1 MKISSLPPPSLTF
14 HCPLLSS
21 LLPLPP
27 LCLELL
33 GSALARVKVDLVMV
47 TGSGWVAVGCWMS
60 FTGRGIFFFFLGTS
74 PEKLK
79 GEKGGKEECDDCKVL
94 CWERCSSSGVYG
106 EGFQGDLPAWALAYK
121 SWGGGV
127 EGGGHLSADSAN
139 NGETDDEGVEQK
151 KKKRGGRREGRV
163 AERENM
169 RKCVECIHY
178 KEKSAFIQE
187 APHAWSAGTKG
198 SF

>member
-60 FTGRGIFFFFLGTS
+60 FTGRGIFFFLGTS

-79 GEKGGKEECDDCKVL
+79 GEKGGKRNARIAKCRVGRDV
-94 CWERCSSSGVYG
+94 
-106 EGFQGDLPAWALAYK
+106 AALVFTGRGSK
-121 SWGGGV
+121 
-127 EGGGHLSADSAN
+127 ETSA
-139 NGETDDEGVEQK
+139 
-151 KKKRGGRREGRV
+151 
-163 AERENM
+163 
-169 RKCVECIHY
+169 
-178 KEKSAFIQE
+178 
-187 APHAWSAGTKG
+187 
-198 SF
+198 